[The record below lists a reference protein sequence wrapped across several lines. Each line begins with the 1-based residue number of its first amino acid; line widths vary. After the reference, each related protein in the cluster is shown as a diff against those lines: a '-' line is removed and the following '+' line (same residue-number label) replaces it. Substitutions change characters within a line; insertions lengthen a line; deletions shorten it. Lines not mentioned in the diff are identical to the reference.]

1 MENKKKSEWIWLTEK
16 KPTDTDIKAS
26 GNRFLIDDGTLV
38 REASFDRSLK
48 QFRFRDNDNLLSK
61 FMEKGMRWRPLILDR
76 EEPDLEKPA
85 PVIKLALTVQ
95 DRRFQFPIKELM
107 EILLPNYKP
116 DDVREIRLEIEE
128 KDCGVLRAEIDNKEK
143 DYPGIYLTA
152 TDKNGRQFELAQAEL
167 PNEDNP
173 DKAVARLYAG
183 DLDYEYDGPIAMVKH
198 KMNLDSAELERR
210 KEAAKHAV
218 IGHHKIVYVDTDT
231 AQYRVWRET
240 GAAPEHAED
249 E

>member
-1 MENKKKSEWIWLTEK
+1 MEKKSEWIWLTEK
-16 KPTDTDIKAS
+16 KPTDADIKMCD
-26 GNRFLIDDGTLV
+26 NRFLIDDGTLV

-48 QFRFRDNDNLLSK
+48 QFRFRDNYNLLSK
-61 FMEKGMRWRPLILDR
+61 FMEKGVRWRPLILDH
-76 EEPDLEKPA
+76 EEPALEKTA
-85 PVIKLALTVQ
+85 PVVNLAVTVQ
-95 DRRFQFPIKELM
+95 KQKFQFPLKELM
-107 EILLPNYKP
+107 EILLPSYKL
-116 DDVREIRLEIEE
+116 DDIQEIQLEIEE
-128 KDCGVLRAEIDNKEK
+128 KDCGVLRAEIDSKEK

-167 PNEDNP
+167 PNTENP

-198 KMNLDSAELERR
+198 EMNLDSAELERR

-218 IGHHKIVYVDTDT
+218 VGHHKIVYVDTDT

-249 E
+249 K